1 MKTNERSAFDDAT
14 DETILRLYASYERE
28 QNMRF
33 TRRTDEK
40 KMSPY
45 PSRAL
50 REKRKNVTR
59 TCTIRNTIANI
70 TFVPSVIKF
79 TDTGWYANPPLEFFV
94 KWTNI
99 GCNPM
104 RKQSE
109 ATSATVNMR
118 FLFVFNFFLFFPD
131 DDDGTSKSSKEWS
144 RDDVIFSEEKEDIIS
159 ATMRFK
165 KSAFFHFVLSV
176 FFVGVVSE
184 EDNNN
189 TKRRVG

>member
-1 MKTNERSAFDDAT
+1 
-14 DETILRLYASYERE
+14 
-28 QNMRF
+28 
-33 TRRTDEK
+33 
-40 KMSPY
+40 MSPY

-50 REKRKNVTR
+50 REKRKTVTR

-94 KWTNI
+94 KCTNI

-118 FLFVFNFFLFFPD
+118 FLLVFNFFLCFP

-144 RDDVIFSEEKEDIIS
+144 RDDVIFSEEKEDIIR

-165 KSAFFHFVLSV
+165 KSAFFNFFLSV
-176 FFVGVVSE
+176 FFVGGVSE

-189 TKRRVG
+189 RSGEQGNVWIMAAKPRRDLREKCGQKNTRM

>member
-1 MKTNERSAFDDAT
+1 
-14 DETILRLYASYERE
+14 
-28 QNMRF
+28 
-33 TRRTDEK
+33 
-40 KMSPY
+40 MSPY

-50 REKRKNVTR
+50 REKRKTVTR

-94 KWTNI
+94 KCTNI

-118 FLFVFNFFLFFPD
+118 FLLVFNFFLIFP
-131 DDDGTSKSSKEWS
+131 DDGTSKSSKEWS
-144 RDDVIFSEEKEDIIS
+144 RDDVIFSEEKEDIIR

-165 KSAFFHFVLSV
+165 KSAFFNFFLSV
-176 FFVGVVSE
+176 FFVGGVSE

-189 TKRRVG
+189 RSGEQGNVWIMAAKPRRDLRENVGKKIRVSD

>member
-1 MKTNERSAFDDAT
+1 
-14 DETILRLYASYERE
+14 
-28 QNMRF
+28 
-33 TRRTDEK
+33 
-40 KMSPY
+40 MSPY

-118 FLFVFNFFLFFPD
+118 FLLVFNFFLFFPD

-144 RDDVIFSEEKEDIIS
+144 RDDVIFSEEKEDITS

-165 KSAFFHFVLSV
+165 KSAFFNFFLSV

-189 TKRRVG
+189 RSGE

>member
-1 MKTNERSAFDDAT
+1 
-14 DETILRLYASYERE
+14 
-28 QNMRF
+28 
-33 TRRTDEK
+33 
-40 KMSPY
+40 MSPY

-118 FLFVFNFFLFFPD
+118 FLLVFNFFLCFPD

-144 RDDVIFSEEKEDIIS
+144 RDDVIFSEEKEDITS

-189 TKRRVG
+189 RSGEWGNVWIMAAKPRRDLREKCGQKNTRI

>member
-1 MKTNERSAFDDAT
+1 
-14 DETILRLYASYERE
+14 
-28 QNMRF
+28 
-33 TRRTDEK
+33 
-40 KMSPY
+40 MSPY

-50 REKRKNVTR
+50 REKRKTVTR

-109 ATSATVNMR
+109 ATNATVNMR

-131 DDDGTSKSSKEWS
+131 GTFESKSSKEWS
-144 RDDVIFSEEKEDIIS
+144 RDDVIFSEEKDDIMYGDDEI
-159 ATMRFK
+159 
-165 KSAFFHFVLSV
+165 
-176 FFVGVVSE
+176 
-184 EDNNN
+184 
-189 TKRRVG
+189 

>member
-1 MKTNERSAFDDAT
+1 
-14 DETILRLYASYERE
+14 
-28 QNMRF
+28 
-33 TRRTDEK
+33 
-40 KMSPY
+40 MSPY

-109 ATSATVNMR
+109 ATNTTVNMR
-118 FLFVFNFFLFFPD
+118 FLLVFNFFLIFP
-131 DDDGTSKSSKEWS
+131 DDGTSKSSKEWS

-159 ATMRFK
+159 TTMRLK
-165 KSAFFHFVLSV
+165 KSSFFNFFLSV

-184 EDNNN
+184 EDNN
-189 TKRRVG
+189 TKRVG

>member
-1 MKTNERSAFDDAT
+1 
-14 DETILRLYASYERE
+14 
-28 QNMRF
+28 
-33 TRRTDEK
+33 
-40 KMSPY
+40 MSPY

-94 KWTNI
+94 KCTKI

-109 ATSATVNMR
+109 ATNATVNMR
-118 FLFVFNFFLFFPD
+118 FLLVFNFFLFFPA
-131 DDDGTSKSSKEWS
+131 GTLASKSSKEWS
-144 RDDVIFSEEKEDIIS
+144 RDDVIFSEEKDDMCYGDDEIQMLFNPS
-159 ATMRFK
+159 
-165 KSAFFHFVLSV
+165 FFIFLS
-176 FFVGVVSE
+176 FFVGGVVSD
-184 EDNNN
+184 EDNN
-189 TKRRVG
+189 TKRVG

>member
-1 MKTNERSAFDDAT
+1 
-14 DETILRLYASYERE
+14 
-28 QNMRF
+28 
-33 TRRTDEK
+33 
-40 KMSPY
+40 MSPY

-109 ATSATVNMR
+109 ATKATVNMR
-118 FLFVFNFFLFFPD
+118 FLFVFNFFLCFPD

-144 RDDVIFSEEKEDIIS
+144 RDDVIFSEEKEDIMS

-165 KSAFFHFVLSV
+165 KSAFFNFFLSF

>member
-1 MKTNERSAFDDAT
+1 
-14 DETILRLYASYERE
+14 
-28 QNMRF
+28 
-33 TRRTDEK
+33 
-40 KMSPY
+40 MSPY

-50 REKRKNVTR
+50 REKRKTVTR

-94 KWTNI
+94 KCTNI

-118 FLFVFNFFLFFPD
+118 FLLVFNFFLCFPDD

-144 RDDVIFSEEKEDIIS
+144 RDDVIFSEEKDDMCYGDDEIQMLFNPS
-159 ATMRFK
+159 
-165 KSAFFHFVLSV
+165 FFIFLS
-176 FFVGVVSE
+176 FFVGGVVSD
-184 EDNNN
+184 EDNN
-189 TKRRVG
+189 TKRVG

>member
-1 MKTNERSAFDDAT
+1 
-14 DETILRLYASYERE
+14 
-28 QNMRF
+28 
-33 TRRTDEK
+33 
-40 KMSPY
+40 MSPY

-118 FLFVFNFFLFFPD
+118 FLLVFNFFLFFPD
-131 DDDGTSKSSKEWS
+131 DGTLESKSSKEWS
-144 RDDVIFSEEKEDIIS
+144 RDDVIFSEEKEDIMS

-165 KSAFFHFVLSV
+165 KSAFLHFFLSV
-176 FFVGVVSE
+176 FFVGVLSE
-184 EDNNN
+184 EDNN

>member
-1 MKTNERSAFDDAT
+1 
-14 DETILRLYASYERE
+14 
-28 QNMRF
+28 
-33 TRRTDEK
+33 
-40 KMSPY
+40 MSPY

-118 FLFVFNFFLFFPD
+118 FLLVFNFFLFFPD

-144 RDDVIFSEEKEDIIS
+144 RDDVIFSEEKDDMCYGDDEIQMLFNPS
-159 ATMRFK
+159 
-165 KSAFFHFVLSV
+165 FFIFLS
-176 FFVGVVSE
+176 FFVGGVVSD

-189 TKRRVG
+189 RSGEQGNVWIMAAKPRRDLREKCGQKNTRM

>member
-1 MKTNERSAFDDAT
+1 
-14 DETILRLYASYERE
+14 
-28 QNMRF
+28 
-33 TRRTDEK
+33 
-40 KMSPY
+40 MSPY

-118 FLFVFNFFLFFPD
+118 FLLVFNFFLCFPD

-144 RDDVIFSEEKEDIIS
+144 RDDVIFSEEKEDIMS

-165 KSAFFHFVLSV
+165 KSAFFNFFLSF

>member
-1 MKTNERSAFDDAT
+1 
-14 DETILRLYASYERE
+14 
-28 QNMRF
+28 
-33 TRRTDEK
+33 
-40 KMSPY
+40 MSPY

-94 KWTNI
+94 KCTNI

-118 FLFVFNFFLFFPD
+118 FLLVFNFFLFFPD

-144 RDDVIFSEEKEDIIS
+144 RDDVIFSEEKEDIIR

-165 KSAFFHFVLSV
+165 KSAFFHFFLSV

>member
-1 MKTNERSAFDDAT
+1 
-14 DETILRLYASYERE
+14 
-28 QNMRF
+28 
-33 TRRTDEK
+33 
-40 KMSPY
+40 MSPY

-94 KWTNI
+94 KCTNI

-118 FLFVFNFFLFFPD
+118 FLLVFNFFLCFPDD

-144 RDDVIFSEEKEDIIS
+144 RDDVIFSEEKEDIIR

-165 KSAFFHFVLSV
+165 KSAFFNVFLSV
-176 FFVGVVSE
+176 FFVGGVSE
-184 EDNNN
+184 EDNNTRSGEQGNVWIMAAKPRRDLREKCGQKN
-189 TKRRVG
+189 TRI

>member
-1 MKTNERSAFDDAT
+1 
-14 DETILRLYASYERE
+14 
-28 QNMRF
+28 
-33 TRRTDEK
+33 
-40 KMSPY
+40 MSPY

-109 ATSATVNMR
+109 ATNATVNMR
-118 FLFVFNFFLFFPD
+118 FLFVFNFFLCFPD

-144 RDDVIFSEEKEDIIS
+144 RDDVIFSEEKEDIMS

-165 KSAFFHFVLSV
+165 KSAFFNFFLSF

>member
-1 MKTNERSAFDDAT
+1 
-14 DETILRLYASYERE
+14 
-28 QNMRF
+28 
-33 TRRTDEK
+33 
-40 KMSPY
+40 MSPY

-50 REKRKNVTR
+50 REKRKTVTR

-109 ATSATVNMR
+109 ATKATVNMR
-118 FLFVFNFFLFFPD
+118 FLFVFNFFLCFPD

-144 RDDVIFSEEKEDIIS
+144 RDDVIFSEEKEDITS

-165 KSAFFHFVLSV
+165 KSAFFHFFLSV

-189 TKRRVG
+189 TKRVGYCLDNGGKTPKRFREMWAKKYAYVIELFQG